1 MQQCFGGELH
11 ELDDHRFQVVNTEL
25 GDFLTE
31 LDTQYA
37 HPGWLEGDG
46 EKSQDAALAA
56 LRGSLTSTLGTISSV
71 VVPCEIVCPP
81 VPLAKL
87 EALEE
92 LVARLRRAG
101 AKGTEDSVFYAFGLH
116 LNVEIAGDQ
125 SDDLTAILKSYLLM
139 SDWLR
144 EEIAIDVTR
153 RLLSYTNPFP
163 PIYVEKV
170 LAASYWPA
178 MRHLIA
184 DYLEYNPTRNR
195 ELDMLPLFAH
205 IDEDYVRATLPDE
218 RIGKRPT
225 FHYRL
230 PNFSLSASSTPL
242 QDEWNRWVQVEHL
255 AQDLAK
261 LAEMADD
268 YLALR
273 EKNPELW
280 AGRAADWL
288 S

>member
-1 MQQCFGGELH
+1 MSLKAPPLANGPDGTPRKVGVEIEFAALSARQSADLVQQCFGGQLH
-11 ELDDHRFQVVNTEL
+11 ELGDHRFRVVNTEL

-37 HPGWLEGDG
+37 HPDWLEGDG
-46 EKSQDAALAA
+46 EKSSEAALAS
-56 LRGSLTSTLGTISSV
+56 LRGSLTSTLGTLSSV

-87 EALEE
+87 AALEE

-116 LNVEIAGDQ
+116 LNVEIAEDQ
-125 SDDLTAILKSYLLM
+125 SDYLTAIMKSYLLL

-153 RLLSYTNPFP
+153 RFLSYTNPFP
-163 PIYVEKV
+163 PIFLEKV
-170 LAASYWPA
+170 LAAAYWPA
-178 MRHLIA
+178 MRNLIA

-205 IDEDYVRATLPDE
+205 IDEGYVRDALPDE

-225 FHYRL
+225 F
-230 PNFSLSASSTPL
+230 
-242 QDEWNRWVQVEHL
+242 
-255 AQDLAK
+255 
-261 LAEMADD
+261 
-268 YLALR
+268 
-273 EKNPELW
+273 
-280 AGRAADWL
+280 
-288 S
+288 